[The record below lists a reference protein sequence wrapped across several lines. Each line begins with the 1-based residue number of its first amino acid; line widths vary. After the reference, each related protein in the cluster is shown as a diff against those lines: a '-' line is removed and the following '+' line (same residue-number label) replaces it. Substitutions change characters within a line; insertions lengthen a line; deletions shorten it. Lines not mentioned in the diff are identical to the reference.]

1 MQPMRKAAA
10 VLMYPAILCWSVACE
25 GPGGRV
31 PTSSPPLRAVQAD
44 LSTQTAT
51 DLMQQ
56 LLQKLEPL
64 SDGTLTADDPLPFGN
79 TIHVVD
85 RDNKDSWKIYVD
97 PTGSVTF
104 DDDLMCDGLEVPLPP
119 GALHLVVAQG
129 DQHARL
135 RSTRYHRT
143 YLRDLTRLD
152 YYTCDESNNG
162 QQLPFILLDI
172 DWNGDNAID
181 DLIFFE
187 PAYQNA
193 GEGGTCGAG
202 SAQDVQVL
210 GKWQFWDALRIDG
223 GMFKACYWA
232 LSSPLG
238 GGGTGTIG
246 CGQGEFV
253 CSLSDYIAQHPNAA
267 IINVDGNHGGV
278 QVAHGDAST
287 PDVFNGWVDAFT
299 IGKNMNTANN
309 QANSTVTYDFQKP

>member
-1 MQPMRKAAA
+1 MRTFQRAAA
-10 VLMYPAILCWSVACE
+10 VFVYPVIMYLGVGCE
-25 GPGGRV
+25 GPDARV
-31 PTSSPPLRAVQAD
+31 PTASPPFGAPQAD
-44 LSTQTAT
+44 LGIQAAT
-51 DLMQQ
+51 DVMQQ
-56 LLQKLEPL
+56 LLQKVEPL
-64 SDGTLTADDPLPFGN
+64 PDGSLTADDPLPLGN

-104 DDDLMCDGLEVPLPP
+104 DDDMTCDPSEVPLSP

-172 DWNGDNAID
+172 DWNGDNVID

-193 GEGGTCGAG
+193 IEGGTCGAG
-202 SAQDVQVL
+202 SGQAVQTL
-210 GKWQFWDALRIDG
+210 QRWQFWDALRIDG

-238 GGGTGTIG
+238 GGGTSTVG

-253 CSLSDYIAQHPNAA
+253 CSLSDYITQHPNAA
-267 IINVDGNHGGV
+267 IVNVDGNHGGV
-278 QVAHGDAST
+278 QVAHGDASAG
-287 PDVFNGWVDAFT
+287 DAFDGWVDAFT
-299 IGKNMNTANN
+299 IGKDMNTANGS
-309 QANSTVTYDFQKP
+309 ANSTVTYDFQKP

>member
-1 MQPMRKAAA
+1 MPTVRRAAA
-10 VLMYPAILCWSVACE
+10 VVIYPAIMCLGVGCE

-31 PTSSPPLRAVQAD
+31 PTASPPFGAPQAD
-44 LSTQTAT
+44 LGTQTAT
-51 DLMQQ
+51 DLMQK

-64 SDGTLTADDPLPFGN
+64 SDGTLTADDPLPLGN

-97 PTGSVTF
+97 LTGSVTF
-104 DDDLMCDGLEVPLPP
+104 DDDMTCDPAEVPLSP
-119 GALHLVVAQG
+119 GALHVVVAQG

-172 DWNGDNAID
+172 DWNGDNVID
-181 DLIFFE
+181 DLLFFE
-187 PAYQNA
+187 PAYQNTL
-193 GEGGTCGAG
+193 EGGTCGAG
-202 SAQDVQVL
+202 SGQGVQTL
-210 GKWQFWDALRIDG
+210 QKWQFWDALRIDG
-223 GMFKACYWA
+223 GVFKACYWA
-232 LSSPLG
+232 LSSPLA
-238 GGGTGTIG
+238 GGTGTVG
-246 CGQGEFV
+246 CGPGEFV

-267 IINVDGNHGGV
+267 IVNVDGDHGGV
-278 QVAHGDAST
+278 QVAHGDASAG
-287 PDVFNGWVDAFT
+287 DVFDGWVDGFT
-299 IGKNMNTANN
+299 IGKDMNTSNG